1 METEQ
6 LFYIIKSLL
15 EYVKPSDKEEAICMV
30 LEYIVNECDVDLNE
44 LKTYADDEDESLI
57 SKCITKIVKECGLD
71 EDEYED
77 EEW

>member
-15 EYVKPSDKEEAICMV
+15 EYVKATDKEEAICMV
-30 LEYIVNECDVDLNE
+30 LEYIVNECDIDLND
-44 LKTYADDEDESLI
+44 LKSYADDEDETLI
-57 SKCITKIVKECGLD
+57 SKCITKTIKECGLYE
-71 EDEYED
+71 EDED